1 MLDPEFDPYD
11 IMANHAEAISN
22 LIRAVKDNSN
32 SQVKISAAQKEL
44 SNSLVKMYTEMK
56 DLEHRVTRLERQY
69 NAFEQTTADN
79 RPPRQ

>member
-44 SNSLVKMYTEMK
+44 SNSLVKIYTEMK
-56 DLEHRVTRLERQY
+56 DLEHRVTRLERQQ
-69 NAFEQTTADN
+69 NAFEQSTADN
-79 RPPRQ
+79 RPRRK